1 MRFARLLRGVA
12 GCGLAAHSTRVA
24 ESNCDRPEGTA
35 ETRSLRDGETDQRS
49 ALRQRGMAMGSQVR
63 VIGVDH
69 LVLNVADVERSLS
82 FYCDK
87 LGLTPERL
95 EEWRRGETR
104 IPSVRVNPTTI
115 IDLVA
120 APRAGQCRPLLP
132 RRRRDGSRGA
142 CRQRGVRRRSRRG
155 PSLRRTGIRNLAL
168 CSRSGRQFGR
178 ASLLRLTD
186 QRINAP
192 FRGWR
197 RPMLS
202 CRAESGILGW
212 P

>member
-120 APRAGQCRPLLP
+120 APRAQGNVDHFCLVVEETDLEALA
-132 RRRRDGSRGA
+132 GSGEFDVDQGA
-142 CRQRGVRRRSRRG
+142 VRRYG
-155 PSLRRTGIRNLAL
+155 AQGYGTSLYVRDPDGN
-168 CSRSGRQFGR
+168 SVE
-178 ASLLRLTD
+178 LRYY
-186 QRINAP
+186 
-192 FRGWR
+192 G
-197 RPMLS
+197 
-202 CRAESGILGW
+202 
-212 P
+212 